1 MGNGYAY
8 PNALGAIKAQ
18 QAVDVSLGYPKP
30 GVDVGGGVH
39 APPAQTVTT
48 TYAAPFVNGGQTWY
62 PADAVTIPILL
73 PNAVML
79 GLPVP
84 QPIPQPVIQGQAVI
98 AIITPPLAARPSP
111 AAAAHPATFTRR
123 RVAAA
128 IGIMAV
134 AAGVAFGGLHFAPGP
149 SAQDGGA
156 APDGTTDAGSE
167 ASVD

>member
-1 MGNGYAY
+1 MGNGWVF
-8 PNALGAIKAQ
+8 PNALGAIQAQ
-18 QAVDVSLGYPKP
+18 QQVDAALGYPKP
-30 GVDVGGGVH
+30 GQDVGGGIH
-39 APPAQTVTT
+39 APPSQSVTT
-48 TYAAPFVNGGQTWY
+48 TYFAPTSIAGSVY
-62 PADAVTIPILL
+62 YVADAQTVPLL
-73 PNAVML
+73 GSQL
-79 GLPVP
+79 GVPVP
-84 QPIPQPVIQGQAVI
+84 IPYSVVTPGVQAPVT
-98 AIITPPLAARPSP
+98 IITPPLAARPSP
-111 AAAAHPATFTRR
+111 AAHPATFTRR